1 VDNELDIEAMNR
13 ACQTLVGIHD
23 FASFAS
29 NISDEPEKSTVR
41 QVFKARVTRNEDM
54 VVFNIV
60 ANAFVR
66 HQIRSTAGALVQVG
80 LNKLSEGE
88 FVGLLEAK
96 KVGLAGPTLPA
107 CGLCLMR
114 VNYPCS
120 FEEMR

>member
-1 VDNELDIEAMNR
+1 MNR
-13 ACQTLVGIHD
+13 VCQTLVGTHD

-29 NISDEPEKSTVR
+29 DVSGELEKSTIREVYRAKVVR
-41 QVFKARVTRNEDM
+41 DGDN

-60 ANAFVR
+60 ANAFIR

-80 LNKLSEGE
+80 LHKLSEAE
-88 FVGLLEAK
+88 FISLLEAK

-107 CGLCLMR
+107 CGLCLER